1 MSEETWRVLC
11 EEGEVHYPVV
21 VEAKGEPR
29 SFFALT
35 NEPDD
40 DRSGWGEVPR
50 LAVIDLARKMR
61 WKVREILAPGEL
73 SAEERM
79 VAAIRSYGS
88 VLTETRGSL
97 AEACDAAVAAERSR
111 IRTACD
117 AIRDRALAEAE
128 REVRDLDEGLGPLD
142 IRDSAVLKLAG
153 TQHYALACGAIECA
167 DAIGYGAK

>member
-1 MSEETWRVLC
+1 MNGKTWRVM
-11 EEGEVHYPVV
+11 GEDGTRDVV
-21 VEAKGEPR
+21 VEYRGYVGDGR
-29 SFFALT
+29 SQYAVSGVYIVDVSERMAVTRWCAMEAHAL
-35 NEPDD
+35 P
-40 DRSGWGEVPR
+40 
-50 LAVIDLARKMR
+50 
-61 WKVREILAPGEL
+61 VREILAPGEL
-73 SAEERM
+73 SAEER
-79 VAAIRSYGS
+79 VAAAIRSYGR